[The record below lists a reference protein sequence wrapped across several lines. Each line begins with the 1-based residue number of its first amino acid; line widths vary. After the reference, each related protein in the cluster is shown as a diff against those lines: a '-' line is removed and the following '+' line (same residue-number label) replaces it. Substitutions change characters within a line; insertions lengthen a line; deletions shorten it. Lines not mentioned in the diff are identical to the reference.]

1 VTQADSSPPLV
12 PPPVVDAGAPL
23 LPEGGN
29 VRALPWGS
37 LNFGEF
43 ENNISAKPKTVA
55 RVVATKI
62 LKKE

>member
-1 VTQADSSPPLV
+1 
-12 PPPVVDAGAPL
+12 VDAGAPL

-37 LNFGEF
+37 LNLREF
-43 ENNISAKPKTVA
+43 ENNISEKPKTVA

-62 LKKE
+62 LKEE

>member
-1 VTQADSSPPLV
+1 
-12 PPPVVDAGAPL
+12 VDTGAPL

-29 VRALPWGS
+29 VRALPWS
-37 LNFGEF
+37 SRNLGEF
-43 ENNISAKPKTVA
+43 ENNISEKPKTVA